1 MNRRNVLKGLSAA
14 SIGSMGLAFGSGAF
28 TETTATRDFSISVAN
43 DGSDS
48 AQLRIEPQGVS
59 SDAVYQNGDGVL
71 VVDTSGLSPGAVTTF
86 GRFGDLSDASSLNE
100 EVFAITNEND
110 TGESVSVTVSVEITS
125 DDNDATLNVAIAPT
139 DDEGNVDGAGV
150 TVATAK
156 AKGEQSSGSAIVR
169 SVPVGEQ
176 VLGGI
181 LVESAGAEA
190 VVADIT
196 IKADQPVEEV

>member
-43 DGSDS
+43 DGSDD

-59 SDAVYQNGDGVL
+59 SDSVYQNESGVL
-71 VVDTSGLSPGAVTTF
+71 VIDASKLPPQAITTL
-86 GRFGDLSDASSLNE
+86 GRFGDLSDANSLKE

-110 TGESVSVTVSVEITS
+110 TGESVAITVNVEITS
-125 DDNDATLNVAIAPT
+125 DDDDATLNVAIAPAN
-139 DDEGNVDGAGV
+139 DQGNVDSESV
-150 TVATAK
+150 TVATATG
-156 AKGEQSSGSAIVR
+156 KGEQSSGSARVR
-169 SVPVGEQ
+169 SVSVGDQ

-181 LVESAGAEA
+181 LINSAGAETIE
-190 VVADIT
+190 ADIT
-196 IKADQPVEEV
+196 IKADQSVEVR

>member
-14 SIGSMGLAFGSGAF
+14 SVGSMGLAFGSGAF
-28 TETTATRDFSISVAN
+28 TQTTATRDFSISVAN

-86 GRFGDLSDASSLNE
+86 GRFGDLSDAGSLNE

-110 TGESVSVTVSVEITS
+110 TGESVSVTVNVEITS
-125 DDNDATLNVAIAPT
+125 DADDATLNVAIAPT
-139 DDEGNVDGAGV
+139 DDEGNVAGV
-150 TVATAK
+150 TVATAT
-156 AKGEQSSGSAIVR
+156 AKGEESSGSATVG
-169 SVPVGEQ
+169 SVSVGDQ

-181 LVESAGAEA
+181 LVESAGAETVA
-190 VVADIT
+190 ADIT